1 MEAVQDMADE
11 IGVHPSDHPI
21 IDIDDL
27 QEVVVVGILRYRCS
41 GEPDPSNNRHQKG
54 LQVLP
59 LSEQSPADLA

>member
-21 IDIDDL
+21 VDIDDL
-27 QEVVVVGILRYRCS
+27 QEVVVVGILRHRCS
-41 GEPDPSNNRHQKG
+41 GEPDTSNNRRQKG